1 MKTILCALILLGG
14 GAALLP
20 ASEAQKQELRGLQLQ
35 FDRAANAREQ
45 AAAARMVH
53 PDYLYVAPEA
63 GLGRAD
69 VPLAERLGIR
79 LKAPRFLTEDSEIR
93 LAGDTAIVAGTF
105 VVTDPKREPRFV
117 ERGRFTATW
126 VRESGV
132 WRLLAEQRAFN
143 LNLEWAAPGEIR
155 PTAPELPAPAIARR
169 DEGVPAESPG
179 ARAAARIR
187 ADDAESRVQLG
198 LLPAEF
204 AAKFR
209 AYEPNVIGLTWDDGD
224 EQFMDFTFSAM
235 FPLVPVSDGGVFA
248 EPHRYPPPVRLWRRS
263 VSDRALRYG
272 WPSLYFAGNIRA
284 GQYIETRPSSPVV
297 GKRFNPLLALRF
309 WARDGAGELE
319 SEDNFLEFSLG
330 HESNGQYIASE
341 ARFLDQVRTYSDTLR
356 SAAPVRP
363 ALLRDSLEYRSARDN
378 ISRGWDYVGM
388 QFARD
393 WDTTLPWAKGLD
405 ATVGVRARFNYF
417 LRTGPAQGEAEEYNS
432 WEDQAGGKR
441 RQEVDGLS
449 WRTTLTVG
457 RPPRGAAK
465 AGGETGW
472 RALVKP
478 ERRYAVT
485 LTTGYAQP
493 FRYTTVRV
501 EAGLTLL
508 RLLPVTVWYRH
519 GYNSDLIDYYRADR
533 SFGFS
538 LTYWTF

>member
-1 MKTILCALILLGG
+1 MKTLLCILILFGG
-14 GAALLP
+14 GAAALP
-20 ASEAQKQELRGLQLQ
+20 AAEAPKQELRALQLR
-35 FDRAANAREQ
+35 FDRAANARDADE
-45 AAAARMVH
+45 ARRLLH
-53 PDYLYVAPEA
+53 PDYLYVAPET
-63 GLGRAD
+63 GLGSPD
-69 VPLAERLGIR
+69 LPLAERVAQR
-79 LKAPRFLTEDSEIR
+79 LKAPRYATEDAEVR
-93 LAGDTAIVAGTF
+93 LAGNTAVVAGTF

-132 WRLLAEQRAFN
+132 WWLLAEQRAFN
-143 LNLEWAAPGEIR
+143 LNLEWVAPGEIR
-155 PTAPELPAPAIARR
+155 PEAPDAPAPAIARQAS
-169 DEGVPAESPG
+169 PAAAPV
-179 ARAAARIR
+179 ARAAARAR
-187 ADDAESRVQLG
+187 ADDEESRVHLG
-198 LLPAEF
+198 LLPADF

-209 AYEPNVIGLTWDDGD
+209 AYEPNLIGLTWDDGD

-235 FPLVPVSDGGVFA
+235 FPLIPVSERGIFA

-263 VSDRALRYG
+263 GEDRGLRYG
-272 WPSLYFAGNIRA
+272 PPSLYFAGTIRA

-309 WARDGAGELE
+309 WAKDAAGEPE
-319 SEDNFLEFSLG
+319 SEDNFLEFTLG
-330 HESNGQYIASE
+330 HESNGQFIASE
-341 ARFLDQVRTYSDTLR
+341 DRFFDQVRTYSDR
-356 SAAPVRP
+356 FRGAAVARAAIP
-363 ALLRDSLEYRSARDN
+363 RDSLEYRSARDN
-378 ISRGWDYVGM
+378 ISRGWDYVGV

-393 WDTTLPWAKGLD
+393 WDTTLPWAQGLD
-405 ATVGVRARFNYF
+405 ATVGLRARFNYF
-417 LRTGPAQGEAEEYNS
+417 LRTGPAQGEAEEYNA
-432 WEDQAGGKR
+432 WEDQPGGKR
-441 RQEVDGLS
+441 RRDVDGLS

-457 RPPRGAAK
+457 RPARGAAG
-465 AGGETGW
+465 APAAFDW
-472 RALVKP
+472 RDFVKP

-519 GYNSDLIDYYRADR
+519 GYNSDLIDYYKADR